1 MNKIQKLL
9 SVGDYVYSAANG
21 QPLKVTR
28 IFSTGFEAGG
38 EYYSFD
44 EHNVLY
50 FLHESTYKWRVK
62 HGRNKSIT

>member
-9 SVGDYVYSAANG
+9 TVGDYVYSAANG

-38 EYYSFD
+38 EYYSYD
-44 EHNVLY
+44 EHRKLF
-50 FLHESTYKWRVK
+50 FLHESSVK
-62 HGRNKSIT
+62 KRGLKN